1 MISFKQKRRLD
12 KVNYENIY
20 VMHFEEEKDKSK
32 GIVGKFHVLNSAQ
45 KMYEISFLNDN
56 NKNEPTFLCS
66 CPDHSKRKDKIVCK
80 HICYM
85 YLKVG
90 KFFDLNFFRSNKLRK
105 DQWGD
110 MCNIAYSLKDKND
123 YKEEY
128 IVNEELKNKYKEIKI
143 ENSHTINE
151 ELKRKY
157 DEIKIENNIHIV

>member
-1 MISFKQKRRLD
+1 
-12 KVNYENIY
+12 
-20 VMHFEEEKDKSK
+20 
-32 GIVGKFHVLNSAQ
+32 
-45 KMYEISFLNDN
+45 
-56 NKNEPTFLCS
+56 
-66 CPDHSKRKDKIVCK
+66 
-80 HICYM
+80 M

-128 IVNEELKNKYKEIKI
+128 IVNEELKK
-143 ENSHTINE
+143 
-151 ELKRKY
+151 KY